1 MARKRDKQILIRV
14 TEKEKEIILKY
25 AEKSKLSVNDFLIK
39 TGMMKEIT
47 VVEGLPEMT
56 IEIIRVGNNVNQI
69 AKAVH
74 QGKTECGFELKMVKE
89 ELRNIWQLLK
99 RLIQEQA

>member
-56 IEIIRVGNNVNQI
+56 IEIIRVGNNANQI

-74 QGKTECGFELKMVKE
+74 QGKTECGLELKMVKE

>member
-1 MARKRDKQILIRV
+1 MARERDKQILIRV

-25 AEKSKLSVNDFLIK
+25 ANKSKLSVNDFLIK
-39 TGMMKEIT
+39 TGMMKEII
-47 VVEGLPEMT
+47 VVQGLPEMT

-74 QGKTECGFELKMVKE
+74 QGKTECGDELKVVKE

-99 RLIQEQA
+99 RLIQEQV